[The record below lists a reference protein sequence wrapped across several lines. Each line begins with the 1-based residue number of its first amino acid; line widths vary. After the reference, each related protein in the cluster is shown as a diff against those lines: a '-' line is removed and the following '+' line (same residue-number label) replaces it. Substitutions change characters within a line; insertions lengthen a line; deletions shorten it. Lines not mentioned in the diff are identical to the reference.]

1 MGELADKLAQA
12 SAAAPDARRARSAHP
27 QGFEPGVRF
36 STDSRLPVSATV
48 SSDTEIRTAAD
59 HRAKIIEQTGLSIPD
74 HLDVVLERLTLQ
86 NSAGGVPDRW
96 WYKYKFVERPAGF
109 LTGYDAVEA
118 LKALRPNRRRVSPV
132 YDGGTT
138 MALEWNDWQLGKAVG
153 GGTAATVER
162 FDAAVESA
170 AVRARELRK
179 LGRDPG
185 ELLIVGNGDMVEG
198 CFIYPHQSFEID
210 MDRREQTNT
219 GTVMILDGL
228 DRLAPLFSRVR
239 VMAVGGNHGEHRV
252 DGKRVNRHDN
262 DDLKIFEDAARAAE
276 RDKRLAHVSFA
287 LAQDEPAKTIDV
299 HGWVYAATH
308 GSVYGKGTGGSP
320 VIKAY
325 NWFRNQAA
333 GRQPAGDADVLLGAH
348 FHHLLLQDWGHTLF
362 VQAPALDGGS
372 PQFTDWSGTES
383 APGMMSWL
391 ITPDSRFQDLAIL

>member
-1 MGELADKLAQA
+1 MGELADKLARTT
-12 SAAAPDARRARSAHP
+12 APDTDARRARVRPP

-36 STDSRLPVSATV
+36 STDSNVPVAATI
-48 SSDTEIRTAAD
+48 SSDREIRTSED
-59 HRAKIIEQTGLSIPD
+59 HRAKIIEQTGLTIPD
-74 HLDVVLERLTLQ
+74 NLDVVLERLTLQ
-86 NSAGGVPDRW
+86 NGAGSVPERW
-96 WYKYKFVERPAGF
+96 WYKYKFIERADGF
-109 LTGYDAVEA
+109 LSGYDAVA
-118 LKALRPNRRRVSPV
+118 TLKALRSNRRRVAPT
-132 YDGGTT
+132 YEGGTT
-138 MALEWNDWQLGKAVG
+138 LGLEWNDWQLGKSVG

-162 FDAAVESA
+162 FDAAIDATVT
-170 AVRARELRK
+170 RAKELRK
-179 LGRDPG
+179 IGRDPG
-185 ELLIVGNGDMVEG
+185 ELLIVGNGDLVEG

-210 MDRREQTNT
+210 MDRRDQLNT
-219 GTVMILDGL
+219 GTTMILDGL

-239 VMAVGGNHGEHRV
+239 VLAVGGNHGEHRV

-262 DDLKIFEDAARAAE
+262 DDVKIFEDAARVAE
-276 RDKRLAHVSFA
+276 RDKRLGHVSFV

-308 GSVYGKGTGGSP
+308 GSVYGKGTGGNP
-320 VIKAY
+320 LVKAY

-348 FHHLLLQDWGHTLF
+348 FHHLLMQDWGNTLF

-391 ITPDSRFQDLAIL
+391 ITPDNKFQDLAIL

>member
-1 MGELADKLAQA
+1 
-12 SAAAPDARRARSAHP
+12 
-27 QGFEPGVRF
+27 
-36 STDSRLPVSATV
+36 
-48 SSDTEIRTAAD
+48 
-59 HRAKIIEQTGLSIPD
+59 
-74 HLDVVLERLTLQ
+74 
-86 NSAGGVPDRW
+86 
-96 WYKYKFVERPAGF
+96 
-109 LTGYDAVEA
+109 
-118 LKALRPNRRRVSPV
+118 V

-138 MALEWNDWQLGKAVG
+138 LGLEWNDWQLGKLIG

-162 FDAAVESA
+162 FDAAIEATVT
-170 AVRARELRK
+170 RAKELRK
-179 LGRDPG
+179 IGRNPG
-185 ELLIVGNGDMVEG
+185 ELLIVGNGDLVEG

-210 MDRREQTNT
+210 MDRRDQLNT
-219 GTVMILDGL
+219 GTTMILDGL
-228 DRLAPLFSRVR
+228 DRLAPLFKRVR
-239 VMAVGGNHGEHRV
+239 LVAVGGNHGEHRV

-262 DDLKIFEDAARAAE
+262 DDVKIFEDAARTAS

-287 LAQDEPAKTIDV
+287 LAQSEPAKTIDV

-320 VIKAY
+320 VVKAY

-348 FHHLLLQDWGHTLF
+348 FHHLLLQDWGNTLF

-391 ITPDSRFQDLAIL
+391 ITPDSKFQDLAIL